1 MVDSISARRSTR
13 VAVASKRRAATGGK
27 CGDEELA
34 TELMALSVGLRAIY
48 GTAVAAQLALRCQA
62 AEQDLEIA
70 DALRAGVCD
79 ALGERIDE
87 LGDIMMGCG
96 DSRSRG

>member
-1 MVDSISARRSTR
+1 MV
-13 VAVASKRRAATGGK
+13 
-27 CGDEELA
+27 
-34 TELMALSVGLRAIY
+34 TEITALSVGLRAIY

-79 ALGERIDE
+79 ALGERLAE